1 MESWIKDYQRIGKEY
16 IQLLIDNLKF
26 KFLDMSIVSTFHL
39 FSLNIIQFTIERE
52 GNLYKI
58 DFIDRSSSSTIV
70 KKYLIGQEVTSLSL
84 WRV

>member
-1 MESWIKDYQRIGKEY
+1 VESWIKDYQRIGKEY